1 MWVEINSDWCSVAR
15 AGISE
20 INRKNII
27 HTNKKKAS
35 TAILISEKK
44 IDENNLI
51 K

>member
-35 TAILISEKK
+35 TAILISGKK